1 MSRKRFPRSRGS
13 VGNEPPAYL
22 RDTFFSVRAARL
34 GISLISCAVSRV
46 RGVQGMGGKN
56 RKEFRGNVYFLRF
69 FDGMEERER
78 GSIIIT
84 YELYPSY
91 IRETKFFSL
100 FQNVEKI
107 HRHIFIT
114 LYVFVIYI
122 TKMKLETRFYFSFQL
137 LWIIS
142 SVQCI

>member
-78 GSIIIT
+78 GSIIII

-107 HRHIFIT
+107 HRHVFIT
-114 LYVFVIYI
+114 LSLCICNIYHEN
-122 TKMKLETRFYFSFQL
+122 ET
-137 LWIIS
+137 
-142 SVQCI
+142 

>member
-114 LYVFVIYI
+114 LSLCNIYHEN
-122 TKMKLETRFYFSFQL
+122 ET
-137 LWIIS
+137 
-142 SVQCI
+142 